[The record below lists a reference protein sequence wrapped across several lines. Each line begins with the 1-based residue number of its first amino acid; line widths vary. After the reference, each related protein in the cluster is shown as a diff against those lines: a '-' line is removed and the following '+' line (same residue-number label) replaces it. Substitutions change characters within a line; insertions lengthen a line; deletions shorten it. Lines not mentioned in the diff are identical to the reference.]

1 MFVPIDNREN
11 CNYDDNKEYTT
22 KTISNSRNNNCRVY
36 EVLGK
41 TYNLLSLDDKI
52 SPDDEEAIWENIS

>member
-1 MFVPIDNREN
+1 MFVPIDNRED

-22 KTISNSRNNNCRVY
+22 KTISNSRNSNCRVY
-36 EVLGK
+36 GVLEK
-41 TYNLLSLDDKI
+41 TYYLLSPDDEI